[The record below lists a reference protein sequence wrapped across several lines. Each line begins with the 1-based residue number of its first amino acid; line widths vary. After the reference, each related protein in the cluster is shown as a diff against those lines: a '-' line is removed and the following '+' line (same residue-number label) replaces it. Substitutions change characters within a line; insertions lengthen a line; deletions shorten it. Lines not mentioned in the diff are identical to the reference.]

1 MSYKTEQESF
11 WAGQFGKE
19 YISRNQSNTY
29 LASNVNF
36 FSKALSAADPLRSC
50 LEFGA
55 NVGMNLKALR
65 VLFPE
70 IKLNGVEINSYAAKE
85 LRHLIGNE
93 NTFEQSI
100 LDFESNSTFDLTLV
114 KGVLIHINPMELQN
128 VYDKLY
134 SASNK
139 YILICEYYNP
149 TAVTI
154 PYRGHHDRLFKRDFA
169 SELLEK
175 YKDLVLRDYG
185 FAYHRDPKFPQD
197 DITWFLLK
205 KQSASQS

>member
-19 YISRNQSNTY
+19 YISRNQSKTY
-29 LASNVNF
+29 LAANVNF
-36 FSKALSAADPLRSC
+36 FSKALSAADPLLSC
-50 LEFGA
+50 IEFGA

-65 VLFPE
+65 VLFPNIE
-70 IKLNGVEINSYAAKE
+70 LNGVEINSHAAKE
-85 LRHLIGNE
+85 LRQLIGDE
-93 NTFEQSI
+93 NTSEQSI

-114 KGVLIHINPMELQN
+114 KGVLIHINPTELPI

-134 SASNK
+134 SASSR

-149 TAVTI
+149 TAVTV
-154 PYRGHHDRLFKRDFA
+154 PYRGHNDRLFKRDFA
-169 SELLEK
+169 GELLER
-175 YKDLVLRDYG
+175 YKGLVLRDYG

-197 DITWFLLK
+197 DINWFLLE
-205 KQSASQS
+205 KQSAIQG

>member
-29 LASNVNF
+29 LAANVNF
-36 FSKALSAADPLRSC
+36 FSKALSAADPMRSC
-50 LEFGA
+50 IEFGA

-65 VLFPE
+65 VLFPSIE
-70 IKLNGVEINSYAAKE
+70 LNGVEINPHAAKE
-85 LRHLIGNE
+85 LRQLIGNE
-93 NTFEQSI
+93 NTHEQSI
-100 LDFESNSTFDLTLV
+100 LNFESKSTFDLTLV
-114 KGVLIHINPMELQN
+114 KGVLIHINPMELQS

-139 YILICEYYNP
+139 SNHICEYYNP

-169 SELLEK
+169 GELLER
-175 YKDLVLRDYG
+175 YEGLVLRDYG

-197 DITWFLLK
+197 DITWFLLE
-205 KQSASQS
+205 KQSVSQS